1 MMKVLISVVTW
12 DEPTYWPWTPVP
24 DCDEVWRLDFLFPL
38 RLIVVIVGVV
48 VAGVVT
54 EVGVGM
60 VVVVG
65 VVVGMVVVVG

>member
-1 MMKVLISVVTW
+1 M
-12 DEPTYWPWTPVP
+12 
-24 DCDEVWRLDFLFPL
+24 
-38 RLIVVIVGVV
+38 VIVGVV